1 MNEKDAALLN
11 NNSYK
16 VMFAMAHLRK
26 LLTLKYLLEKELCET
41 PTKGR
46 VLLARLLFTV
56 LFIVPAFVCLTNDT
70 TTETCGNAVFKQ
82 DTKNTVN
89 MAGTL
94 VEAGNSFVMVI
105 LIFRW
110 EKFKVTNFLRA
121 APRLAVF
128 WFWISLFIVQT
139 ISTINRDIISGVK
152 N

>member
-1 MNEKDAALLN
+1 MRSPFVVASVFSL
-11 NNSYK
+11 
-16 VMFAMAHLRK
+16 
-26 LLTLKYLLEKELCET
+26 
-41 PTKGR
+41 

-121 APRLAVF
+121 APRLALYVNF
-128 WFWISLFIVQT
+128 M
-139 ISTINRDIISGVK
+139 GVLVK
-152 N
+152 EFGLSVI